1 MTSPSNLTTAFDPMR
16 WIVAASVALTACGGT
31 ARTSRLPD
39 ASAIIEAPYALIN
52 GRWFDGDSFVNRTAY
67 VADGKL
73 TFVRPPSIRGTLDLA
88 GGHVIPPLTEAH
100 NHNLGGYED
109 TAAVRAYLD
118 AGVFYVKIL
127 SNLPRLTDPVRH
139 LFNNPRSVD
148 VVFATG
154 PLTASG
160 GHPIRLRERLL
171 SQGVYPGFTRE
182 TLKDHGYFVIDNAAD
197 IDAKWPL
204 ILAGKPD
211 FIKIVLV
218 YSEEFAKRRDDTAY
232 FGMKGLDPDLVPAIV
247 ARARQH
253 GLRLSA
259 HVNTATDF
267 RNAVRAGVDELAHS
281 PGFDAPSL
289 LSDADVQAAKA
300 AGVTVVTTASL
311 ARRRPPELLPRLQEA
326 QRSNLSRLIAAGVP
340 VAIGSDNY
348 DDTSVGEAL
357 YLKELG
363 IDNRTLLRMWTEN
376 GARTTFP
383 GRKIGAL
390 REGYEA
396 SFLVLGAN
404 PLSDFANV
412 RRIVLAVKE
421 GVVLVAGERTRE

>member
-1 MTSPSNLTTAFDPMR
+1 MR
-16 WIVAASVALTACGGT
+16 ASARSVVGIALGPLATIGCAAGVS
-31 ARTSRLPD
+31 RTSRLPD
-39 ASAIIEAPYALIN
+39 VSAIEATPYALLN
-52 GRWFDGDSFVNRTAY
+52 GRWFDGDSFVGRTAY

-73 TFVRPPSIRGTLDLA
+73 TFVRPTSVRGTLDLA
-88 GGHVIPPLTEAH
+88 GGYVIPPLTEAH
-100 NHNLGGYED
+100 NHNLGGYSQD
-109 TAAVRAYLD
+109 TAALRAYLD

-127 SNLPRLTDPVRH
+127 SYLPRMTDPVRH

-148 VVFATG
+148 VVFANGGLTG
-154 PLTASG
+154 SG

-171 SQGVYPGFTRE
+171 DQGVYPGFTRE
-182 TLKDHGYFVIDNAAD
+182 TLKDHAYFVIDNATD
-197 IDAKWPL
+197 LETKWPL
-204 ILAGKPD
+204 VLAGRPD
-211 FIKIVLV
+211 FIKVILV
-218 YSEEFAKRRDDTAY
+218 YTEEFAKRRDDTAY
-232 FGMKGLDPDLVPAIV
+232 FGMKGLDPDLVPRVV
-247 ARARQH
+247 AKARQY
-253 GLRLSA
+253 GLRVSA
-259 HVNTATDF
+259 HTNTATDF
-267 RNAVRAGVDELAHS
+267 RNAIRGGVDEIAHL

-289 LSDADVQAAKA
+289 LSDADIEAAKA

-311 ARRRPPELLPRLQEA
+311 ANRRKQSPELFARIQEA

-376 GARTTFP
+376 GARTAFP
-383 GRKIGAL
+383 GRRIGAL

-396 SFLVLGAN
+396 SFLVLAAN
-404 PLSDFANV
+404 PLDDIANV

-421 GVVLVAGERTRE
+421 GAILRR

>member
-1 MTSPSNLTTAFDPMR
+1 MRNTLTRMRVLVRSTAALG
-16 WIVAASVALTACGGT
+16 AASVLIACGGVG
-31 ARTSRLPD
+31 RTSRLPD
-39 ASAIIEAPYALIN
+39 VSAIDATPYALIN
-52 GRWFDGDSFVNRTAY
+52 GRWFDGDSFVSRTAY

-73 TFVRPPSIRGTLDLA
+73 TFVRPAGVRGTLDLS
-88 GGHVIPPLTEAH
+88 GGYVIPPLTEAH
-100 NHNLGGYED
+100 NHNLGGYSQD
-109 TAAVRAYLD
+109 TAALRAYLD

-127 SNLPRLTDPVRH
+127 SYLPRLTDPVRH

-148 VVFATG
+148 VVFANGGLTG
-154 PLTASG
+154 SG

-171 SQGVYPGFTRE
+171 AQGVYPGFTRE
-182 TLKDHGYFVIDNAAD
+182 TLKDHAYFVIDNATD
-197 IDAKWPL
+197 VETKWPL
-204 ILAGKPD
+204 VLAGRPD
-211 FIKIVLV
+211 FIKVILV

-232 FGMKGLDPDLVPAIV
+232 FGMKGLDPDLVPRIV
-247 ARARQH
+247 AKARQH
-253 GLRLSA
+253 GLRVSA

-267 RNAVRAGVDELAHS
+267 RNALRAGVDEIAHL
-281 PGFDAPSL
+281 PGVDAPSL
-289 LSDADVQAAKA
+289 LSDADIEAAKA

-311 ARRRPPELLPRLQEA
+311 ANRRKQSPELFARIQEA

-340 VAIGSDNY
+340 LAIGSDNY

-376 GARTTFP
+376 GARTAFP

-396 SFLVLGAN
+396 SFLVLAAN

-421 GVVLVAGERTRE
+421 GVVLRR